1 MSGERT
7 HRWLLRTYPPAWR
20 ARYGEELAA
29 LMADAGGRERVPWRT
44 WLDVALAG
52 ARERLR
58 AAGVTGD
65 ALPPS
70 ARSRAGSILVLCAW
84 ALFVVGGLAVQRVS
98 EHWQAATPAADRAL
112 PSAAFTALTVAA
124 AIGTVLVLAGAACA
138 LPALT
143 AFLRG
148 GGWSALRPRCL
159 EAAWLTAAG
168 AAATTGLVVWAHR
181 LTPAARNG
189 HDTAYA
195 LGFAAWG
202 VLMVACLAA
211 WTLAAVTVAQRIEL
225 PRPALGRI
233 AWLAAGVSATMA
245 AMTVATAVWW
255 SHLPAADPAA
265 GATPLMLCPLLVM
278 LTATALG
285 MAGACRALTALPA
298 A

>member
-1 MSGERT
+1 VSGART
-7 HRWLLRTYPPAWR
+7 HRLLLRTYPPAWR

-29 LMADAGGRERVPWRT
+29 LMSDTSGQGRVPWRT

-52 ARERLR
+52 TRERLR
-58 AAGVTGD
+58 AAGVAGD

-98 EHWQAATPAADRAL
+98 EHWQAATPAGDRAV

-124 AIGTVLVLAGAACA
+124 AIGTALMLAGAACA

-143 AFLRG
+143 AFLRS
-148 GGWSALRPRCL
+148 GGWTALCPRCL
-159 EAAWLTAAG
+159 RAAWLTAAG

-181 LTPAARNG
+181 LTPSARNG

-195 LGFAAWG
+195 VAFAAWG
-202 VLMVACLAA
+202 ALMVACLAA
-211 WTLAAVTVAQRIEL
+211 WTLAAVTAAQRIDL

-255 SHLPAADPAA
+255 SQLPAADPAA
-265 GATPLMLCPLLVM
+265 GASPLMLCALLVM

-285 MAGACRALTALPA
+285 IAGARRALTALPA